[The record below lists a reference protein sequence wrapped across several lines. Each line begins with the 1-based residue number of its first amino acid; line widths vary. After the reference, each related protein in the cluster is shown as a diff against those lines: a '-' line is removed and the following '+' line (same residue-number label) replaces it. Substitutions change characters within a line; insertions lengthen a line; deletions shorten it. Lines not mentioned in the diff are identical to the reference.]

1 MPSGRGCDK
10 FMFYDI
16 SRIYLSSWHFINVKA
31 FYDWFMWFYLC
42 WRLKHCF
49 SKTIGTVTVFF
60 VFCLRDYKNDLVN
73 FSNDVHP
80 DKTMFTAFCRC
91 LHVDQRVERVI
102 IKRIGFI
109 VSNRQHILMCKL
121 SLFLHYLTQ
130 FEDIY
135 SNNMLTV
142 ADGVNIDIYAS
153 ISS

>member
-1 MPSGRGCDK
+1 MTFHKRKSILRL
-10 FMFYDI
+10 
-16 SRIYLSSWHFINVKA
+16 IYVILFLLTFKA
-31 FYDWFMWFYLC
+31 LLFQNNI
-42 WRLKHCF
+42 HCCCCFF
-49 SKTIGTVTVFF
+49 S
-60 VFCLRDYKNDLVN
+60 FCLQDYKNDLVN
-73 FSNDVHP
+73 FSNDIHP
-80 DKTMFTAFCRC
+80 DKTMFTTFCRC

-130 FEDIY
+130 FKVMY

-142 ADGVNIDIYAS
+142 ADGVNIDSYAS